1 MSPRLL
7 WFFIGAGAAT
17 WWHHHHH
24 QNSTFSGCHRRGID
38 YGVGARTHNDTQ
50 GSAGDAQ
57 THQQQEWAE
66 ERARIREVSRQVG
79 DTVTE
84 ISEATLDTLLA
95 SVQVMKDRL
104 AQRRLERERFEAEQR
119 RIQMEE
125 SQRRSPSP
133 TRYV

>member
-1 MSPRLL
+1 MSPRLF

-17 WWHHHHH
+17 WWHKHH
-24 QNSTFSGCHRRGID
+24 QYSVFSECHRRRTD
-38 YGVGARTHNDTQ
+38 YHIGTGASNDTSQ
-50 GSAGDAQ
+50 AAGQASS
-57 THQQQEWAE
+57 HQDWAE

-95 SVQVMKDRL
+95 SVQAMKDRL
-104 AQRRLERERFEAEQR
+104 AQNRLERERFEVEQR
-119 RIQMEE
+119 RQMEE
-125 SQRRSPSP
+125 AQRRSPSP